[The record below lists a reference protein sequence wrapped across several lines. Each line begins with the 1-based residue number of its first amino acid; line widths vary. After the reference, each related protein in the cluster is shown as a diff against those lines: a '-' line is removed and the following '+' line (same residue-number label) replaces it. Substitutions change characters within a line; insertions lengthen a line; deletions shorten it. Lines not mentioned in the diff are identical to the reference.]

1 MGSGRTHQ
9 CQEHLFFKIGFIGA
23 WAENKTTVNKDAL
36 FEWQDGLLQLPE
48 PSWFSLTIVSPV
60 SGFPRSWPWSPRRA
74 RRPRV
79 CVLGSV
85 VIIDELEQAP

>member
-23 WAENKTTVNKDAL
+23 WAENKTMVNKDAL

-74 RRPRV
+74 PV
-79 CVLGSV
+79 S
-85 VIIDELEQAP
+85 

>member
-1 MGSGRTHQ
+1 M
-9 CQEHLFFKIGFIGA
+9 
-23 WAENKTTVNKDAL
+23 VNKDAL

-74 RRPRV
+74 PRPRV

-85 VIIDELEQAP
+85 VIIDELEQAQ